1 VEWRSLILTAVTEET
16 RPPPTMRHPPDDP
29 APTQRTVTEAP
40 ASTAQALYFVT
51 IDREGPRVTTLAPG
65 VTVTVGRA
73 RECDIALGQLSM
85 SRRHFA
91 VMAGTPLLLTEYGF
105 ERPRK

>member
-1 VEWRSLILTAVTEET
+1 
-16 RPPPTMRHPPDDP
+16 MRHPQDDP
-29 APTQRTVTEAP
+29 TVQPTVTEAP